1 MSNRGSK
8 KKENHQNLTLKMMIT
23 SNQVQLWRYSYT
35 RALFLPLS
43 FFAVSTPRLL
53 GCTIRETENV
63 FLLITIVC
71 VTVTAAL
78 STGSRGIFLILKQLA
93 DMLFLGCFYTIV
105 TAVHHTR
112 DWKGSLVDHYVCV
125 SVTTAHLSCHWSRW
139 NHIEPLLIDKSP

>member
-71 VTVTAAL
+71 ITVTAAL

-105 TAVHHTR
+105 IAVHQKS
-112 DWKGSLVDHYVCV
+112 DWEGSLVDHYVCV
-125 SVTTAHLSCHWSRW
+125 TVTAAHLFCHWSRW
-139 NHIEPLLIDKSP
+139 NHIDPVFRNKSR